1 MAEEGIV
8 TKTAGVLQVVNI
20 SICKTLSLPCVLFQA
35 HNLSIQS
42 LRQED
47 QEREASWDTE

>member
-20 SICKTLSLPCVLFQA
+20 FICKTLSLPCVLSQA

-42 LRQED
+42 PRQED
-47 QEREASWDTE
+47 QECETSWGTE